1 LIDLLLIIHAMTWF
15 PRMYHLLGGG
25 T

>member
-1 LIDLLLIIHAMTWF
+1 LIDLLLIIHAITWF